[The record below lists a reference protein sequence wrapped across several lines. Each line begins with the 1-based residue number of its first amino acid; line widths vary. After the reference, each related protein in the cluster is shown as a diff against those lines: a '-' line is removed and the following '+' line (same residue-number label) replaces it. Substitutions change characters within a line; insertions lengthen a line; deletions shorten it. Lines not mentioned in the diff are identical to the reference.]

1 MNVNVSI
8 DWMVGYTNRPEVVL
22 GVQSIPVFRYI
33 VEEVGRRTNLYIG
46 FDSTFTFAEY
56 MMSEGCN
63 HGAINTS
70 IVMMDGTKK
79 TLTGCWSSRASVCN
93 GVLADEFH
101 IIECDLIVN
110 GHAPIRA
117 AVRVSWLAE
126 HLPEGVEVV
135 EYFRNKDEISYT
147 IRPVKGSAIYKELLV
162 TKPSMCTA

>member
-8 DWMVGYTNRPEVVL
+8 DWMVGYTNRPEVEIV
-22 GVQSIPVFRYI
+22 VPKIPGFRFV

-46 FDSTFTFAEY
+46 FDKTFTFAEY
-56 MMSEGCN
+56 MLSAGGN
-63 HGAINTS
+63 PGAINAS
-70 IVMMDGTKK
+70 IVMMDGTKQK
-79 TLTGCWSSRASVCN
+79 LTGCWSSRASVCN

-101 IIECDLIVN
+101 IIECNMVVS